1 MVKKKEWCSFCGK
14 HEKDVA
20 KLVEGPAAA
29 ICNECVHLLADMM
42 PPPPEM
48 TPEQRKAADDWIDAE
63 ARRINSV
70 QRNARE

>member
-1 MVKKKEWCSFCGK
+1 MARKTTEWCSFCCK
-14 HEKDVA
+14 HKDEVE
-20 KLVEGPAAA
+20 KLVDGPQAA

-63 ARRINSV
+63 ARRINEMQGSD
-70 QRNARE
+70 